1 MALRRMYV
9 ACSLPASV
17 MDLVTAEYDVTFGT
31 ASSLVEGAAGHDV
44 IMVNMAVKADHALIE
59 RLPDSIKAI
68 ATYSVGLDHLDLDAA
83 RARGIAVFNTP
94 DVLTDA
100 CAETAMFLLLGA
112 CRRASEAIAL
122 IRSKDWRGT
131 ASNQFLGLS
140 ITGKRLAILGMGR
153 IGQAIAERARGFGM
167 AVDYHNRSR
176 LPEAL
181 EHGATYHPTAESLLA
196 SARFLVLACPATPQT
211 IGLIDARRIALMP
224 QGAVVVNIGRGSV
237 VNDADLIAALASGRL
252 YAAGLDVFNGEPNIH
267 PGYFDLPNVF
277 MLPHI
282 ASATVEARD
291 AMGQILLDGLR
302 ALWAGNSAANRL
314 V

>member
-17 MDLVTAEYDVTFGT
+17 IDLVTAEYDATFGT
-31 ASSLVEGAAGHDV
+31 ADGLVEGAVGHDV
-44 IMVNMAVKADHALIE
+44 VMVNMAVKVDAALIQ
-59 RLPDSIKAI
+59 RLPASVRAI

-83 RARGIAVFNTP
+83 RQRGIAVFNTP
-94 DVLTDA
+94 NVLTDA
-100 CAETAMFLLLGA
+100 CAEIAMFLLLGA
-112 CRRASEAIAL
+112 CRRATEALAL

-131 ASNQFLGLS
+131 ASDQFLGLS

-167 AVDYHNRSR
+167 AIDYHNRSR
-176 LPEAL
+176 LSAEL
-181 EHGATYHPTAESLLA
+181 EHGATYHATAESLLA
-196 SARFLVLACPATPQT
+196 SAQFLVLACPATPQT
-211 IGLIDARRIALMP
+211 IGLMDARRIALMP
-224 QGAVVVNIGRGSV
+224 QGAVVVNIGRGPV
-237 VNDADLIAALASGRL
+237 VNDDDLIAALTSGRL

-267 PGYFDLPNVF
+267 PGYFNLPNVF

-291 AMGQILLDGLR
+291 AMGQILIDGLR
-302 ALWAGNSAANRL
+302 ALWAGQPAVNRL